1 MKFLNSRA
9 KVVLCIW
16 IYSWFVR
23 LTGNYNGFES
33 LIIGHHYILFALGF
47 LILSGISDIR
57 SKLENFKTDYMMVD
71 MSLVKKAEE
80 EEEEA
85 EGD

>member
-9 KVVLCIW
+9 TVVLCIW

-23 LTGNYNGFES
+23 WFGNYDKFES
-33 LIIGHHYILFALGF
+33 LIIGHHYTLFALGF
-47 LILSGISDIR
+47 LILSGIIDIK

-71 MSLVKKAEE
+71 MKAIKKAEE
-80 EEEEA
+80 EAKE
-85 EGD
+85 D